1 MLTAPTSCPRSCQEI
16 SARHQEW
23 SGMQNLGH
31 ELRLAQLEHAAAVF
45 PGTSGSSVLF
55 SHTGLPWPLHYAASS
70 VLLWGIGW
78 LPGPSKAWP
87 GLSLSSRSSGW
98 NCHPT
103 YKHYGRNLATG
114 PISPPISQRHCQ
126 EWLPKSSQN
135 RRFKEMPGFHHF
147 PKLHFHCPTA

>member
-23 SGMQNLGH
+23 SGMQNQGH

-55 SHTGLPWPLHYAASS
+55 SHTGLPWPLHHAASS

-78 LPGPSKAWP
+78 LPGPSKGLTWP
-87 GLSLSSRSSGW
+87 LSLIKELRLELSSHIQTLWEEFGNRAHLPSHLTTALS
-98 NCHPT
+98 
-103 YKHYGRNLATG
+103 RVAT
-114 PISPPISQRHCQ
+114 Q
-126 EWLPKSSQN
+126 ELPEQ
-135 RRFKEMPGFHHF
+135 EI
-147 PKLHFHCPTA
+147 